1 VIGEFPATIILAT
14 ILLSCAS
21 VAAPVAA
28 SAQSVELTWVQSQSP
43 SVVSNVVYRA
53 PIWRGP
59 YVAIFGSS
67 EPITE
72 FTDAGVVPNEI
83 YCYYV
88 TAVDARGVESSRSNK
103 VCRTIH
109 ENTARIVVSEP
120 VNEPTD
126 EDGDEQ

>member
-1 VIGEFPATIILAT
+1 MRGEFQAAIVLTT
-14 ILLSCAS
+14 VLLSYAS
-21 VAAPVAA
+21 VPA
-28 SAQSVELTWVQSQSP
+28 SAQSVELIWMQSPSP

-59 YVAIFGSS
+59 YIAIFGST

-72 FTDAGVVPNEI
+72 FTDAGVVPDET

-88 TAVDARGVESSRSNK
+88 TAVDASGAESGRSNK

-109 ENTARIVVSEP
+109 ESATRIVVSKP
-120 VNEPTD
+120 VSENTD
-126 EDGDEQ
+126 DAGDER